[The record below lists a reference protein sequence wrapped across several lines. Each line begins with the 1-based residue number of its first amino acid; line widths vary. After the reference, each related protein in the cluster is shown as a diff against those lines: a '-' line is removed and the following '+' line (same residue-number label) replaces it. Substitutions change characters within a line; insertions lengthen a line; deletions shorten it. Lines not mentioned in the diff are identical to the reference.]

1 MELTSCSGV
10 SFSGP
15 HMFQA
20 INPRV
25 RRSRLRGR
33 LQRRRLYRHRRVH
46 SGAGWRC
53 GAPLE
58 QWKRRGTDGTFFQLT
73 LPAWSLAVADYNG
86 DSNLDVAVATGNA
99 ATAQVTILLGNGA
112 GGLSLSP
119 TPALPLVS
127 GTLTTVRA
135 ADLDGDGDQDLVA
148 TSSGGGLRAFY
159 GDGSGGFAAP
169 LTLTVPAN
177 PISVVLGDFN
187 EDGAPDVAVGH
198 NNVATFSIV
207 NSNGLGGFLPAVGI
221 TTAQTGTRVWPPAGD
236 LNADTHLDLL
246 VSDGVSPNRRIT
258 RFLGTGTGAFG
269 PQLDLAVG
277 TNVLAGTLADING
290 DGRLDVVSN
299 DGNTGTVSVQLGDG
313 AGGVGLT
320 ARFTMEVFTPP
331 IALDVNRDGRMDVA
345 VGAPDSDVGIFL
357 NTCGQPPANLS
368 VDISDS
374 PDPVANGAQVT
385 YTIDSE

>member
-1 MELTSCSGV
+1 M
-10 SFSGP
+10 
-15 HMFQA
+15 
-20 INPRV
+20 
-25 RRSRLRGR
+25 
-33 LQRRRLYRHRRVH
+33 
-46 SGAGWRC
+46 
-53 GAPLE
+53 
-58 QWKRRGTDGTFFQLT
+58 
-73 LPAWSLAVADYNG
+73 AVADYNG

-99 ATAQVTILLGNGA
+99 TTAQVTILLGNGA

-221 TTAQTGTRVWPPAGD
+221 TTAQTGTCVAARGRPQRR
-236 LNADTHLDLL
+236 H
-246 VSDGVSPNRRIT
+246 SPR
-258 RFLGTGTGAFG
+258 
-269 PQLDLAVG
+269 
-277 TNVLAGTLADING
+277 
-290 DGRLDVVSN
+290 S
-299 DGNTGTVSVQLGDG
+299 
-313 AGGVGLT
+313 
-320 ARFTMEVFTPP
+320 AR
-331 IALDVNRDGRMDVA
+331 
-345 VGAPDSDVGIFL
+345 
-357 NTCGQPPANLS
+357 Q
-368 VDISDS
+368 
-374 PDPVANGAQVT
+374 
-385 YTIDSE
+385 